1 MKGGKILWESMY
13 IIQLVSGSNLSSV
26 SFVMWDFWL
35 FLISHHYIWHF
46 YYLGSRICTLG
57 NTTNLI
63 DCLIKDS
70 SVLFFLIWV
79 TNIFCKFTCC
89 VFVFF
94 QAFMQLSSYSFIA
107 IFPIVEVTAGL
118 LKLQIK
124 LCYKCNYVESEILNR
139 LSVKLHA

>member
-1 MKGGKILWESMY
+1 MLKS
-13 IIQLVSGSNLSSV
+13 SNLQLLKRYLISIV
-26 SFVMWDFWL
+26 KLSFVNQN
-35 FLISHHYIWHF
+35 LIFGYSWSLIIFGFFIIWAQGFAHK
-46 YYLGSRICTLG
+46 G

-79 TNIFCKFTCC
+79 TNRFYKFTCS

-94 QAFMQLSSYSFIA
+94 KAFMQLYSYSFIA
-107 IFPIVEVTAGL
+107 IFPIFEVTAGL

-124 LCYKCNYVESEILNR
+124 LCYKCNYDESEILNR
-139 LSVKLHA
+139 IL